1 VVVVDNGRTII
12 VTAMLRVV
20 SLYTWCAG
28 SGVGWL
34 ACRLALALALAF
46 AFVATFHSLNI
57 SYVLFLSSFI
67 ATL

>member
-1 VVVVDNGRTII
+1 VVVADNGRTII

-34 ACRLALALALAF
+34 ACRLALALAF

-57 SYVLFLSSFI
+57 FYLLFLSSFI